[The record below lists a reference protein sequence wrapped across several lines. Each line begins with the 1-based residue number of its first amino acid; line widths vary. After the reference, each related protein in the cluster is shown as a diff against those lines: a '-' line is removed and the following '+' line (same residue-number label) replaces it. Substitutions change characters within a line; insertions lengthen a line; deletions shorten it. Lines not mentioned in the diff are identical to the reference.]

1 VIVALLLAA
10 ALAQPTLDDP
20 VETACYAADYSQQ
33 AMNRCAGEAFERADK
48 ALNAEWAK
56 VMGGDKGDAEADKL
70 MLEAQRA
77 WIKYRDAH
85 CEAAA
90 YDSKGGSIW
99 PLLVS
104 SCRAELTRRRTRE
117 LVAMREGE
125 GN

>member
-1 VIVALLLAA
+1 VILALLFFAA
-10 ALAQPTLDDP
+10 QAQPALDDP
-20 VETACYAADYSQQ
+20 VENACYQADFSQQ
-33 AMNRCAGEAFERADK
+33 AMNRCAGEALERADK

-56 VMGGDKGDAEADKL
+56 VMAGDGKGEDDKL
-70 MLEAQRA
+70 MRDAQRA

-90 YDSKGGSIW
+90 FDSKGGSIW

-104 SCRAELTRRRTRE
+104 GCRAELTRRRTRE